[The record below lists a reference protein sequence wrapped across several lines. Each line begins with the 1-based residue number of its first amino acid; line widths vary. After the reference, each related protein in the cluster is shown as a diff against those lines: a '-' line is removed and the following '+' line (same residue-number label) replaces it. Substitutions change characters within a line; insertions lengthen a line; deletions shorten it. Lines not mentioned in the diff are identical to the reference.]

1 MVKHTQTIRR
11 LLPMKCL
18 SVFNHLRGWGLRVNN
33 EQTALKSAYPGLLK
47 GNNRHPFNV
56 YSSSFLMI
64 SGGIEDNLFA

>member
-11 LLPMKCL
+11 LLPMCL
-18 SVFNHLRGWGLRVNN
+18 NHLRGWSLRVNN
-33 EQTALKSAYPGLLK
+33 EQTALKSAYPGLLI